1 MLQKLLLNNFKC
13 VEETSQFN
21 DNFITNYNEESDEGY
36 FLEVDVQYTEKIY
49 ELHNDLQFFYKRKK
63 LKKVKK
69 LVTNLHDKNEYVIY
83 IRNLKKALN
92 YELILKKVHRL
103 IKFNQKDQL
112 KPYIAMNT
120 ELSQKAKNS
129 FKKDFFN
136 LMKNS
141 VFGKTMEN
149 ERKSRDI
156 KLVTTERRRK
166 YLVLE
171 LNYRTINFF
180 YKKCIS
186 NRNKKTQI

>member
-1 MLQKLLLNNFKC
+1 M
-13 VEETSQFN
+13 
-21 DNFITNYNEESDEGY
+21 
-36 FLEVDVQYTEKIY
+36 
-49 ELHNDLQFFYKRKK
+49 
-63 LKKVKK
+63 

-83 IRNLKKALN
+83 TRNLKKALN

-120 ELSQKAKNS
+120 ELSQKTKNS

-149 ERKSRDI
+149 ERKYRDI

-171 LNYRTINFF
+171 LNYHNIKFF
-180 YKKCIS
+180 TENVLAIEI
-186 NRNKKTQI
+186 KKTQI

>member
-1 MLQKLLLNNFKC
+1 
-13 VEETSQFN
+13 
-21 DNFITNYNEESDEGY
+21 
-36 FLEVDVQYTEKIY
+36 
-49 ELHNDLQFFYKRKK
+49 
-63 LKKVKK
+63 
-69 LVTNLHDKNEYVIY
+69 
-83 IRNLKKALN
+83 
-92 YELILKKVHRL
+92 
-103 IKFNQKDQL
+103 
-112 KPYIAMNT
+112 MNT

-149 ERKSRDI
+149 ERKYRDI

>member
-1 MLQKLLLNNFKC
+1 M
-13 VEETSQFN
+13 
-21 DNFITNYNEESDEGY
+21 
-36 FLEVDVQYTEKIY
+36 
-49 ELHNDLQFFYKRKK
+49 
-63 LKKVKK
+63 

-83 IRNLKKALN
+83 TRNLKKALN

-120 ELSQKAKNS
+120 ELSQKTKNS

-141 VFGKTMEN
+141 VFGKTMDN
-149 ERKSRDI
+149 ERKYRDI

-171 LNYRTINFF
+171 LNYHTI
-180 YKKCIS
+180 KCIS
-186 NRNKKTQI
+186 NRNKKNSDINE